1 LIVAIAVVY
10 GWAIAADSA
19 IYSTGVTEVA
29 APDRLGSTMALQA
42 FMGLLGGIVG
52 PILMGLVLDV
62 TDDSFRWG
70 FSSLGVVAVVA
81 IAALLRLRY
90 LERTDG
96 IVRTPSGRAS

>member
-1 LIVAIAVVY
+1 MRGAQ
-10 GWAIAADSA
+10 S
-19 IYSTGVTEVA
+19 GVLDGIDFLL
-29 APDRLGSTMALQA
+29 APYR
-42 FMGLLGGIVG
+42 
-52 PILMGLVLDV
+52 VLDV